1 MGGQS
6 LKNILRLTVKELRA
20 IRGDRVMIVLM
31 IYVFTVA
38 TWLVAGAADTD
49 IKNLSVAVVDE
60 DRSQLSDRLAGAIRA
75 PLFTPPELLT
85 AAEAEAAQNAGRQVL
100 VVSIPPGFERSL
112 RRGDPATLLILI
124 DATAVAQAGNGAS
137 FLRQLLLEE
146 IESYLAPGAPA
157 AALVAVETRNRFNE
171 NLTGSWFTAVM
182 QMMNS
187 VTILTLILSGS
198 SMIREREHGTIEHVL
213 VMPVRPHEIV
223 FSKVLATGAVI
234 LVASVLSLAFVI
246 EGAMGVPIEGSL
258 ALYAGGAALYVVAV
272 ASLGLML
279 ASFTQNMG
287 QFGLLVLPVIIVM
300 FMLSGGI
307 TPLESM
313 PGWLQ
318 VVMRL
323 ISPSPHFVAF
333 AQSVLYRGAGL
344 SLVVWEM
351 AAMAAMSVVALAI
364 VLARFRKVLA
374 G

>member
-100 VVSIPPGFERSL
+100 VVSIPPDFERSL

-137 FLRQLLLEE
+137 FLRQLLLDEVQ
-146 IESYLAPGAPA
+146 SYLAPGAPA

-182 QMMNS
+182 QLMNS

-323 ISPSPHFVAF
+323 VSPSPHFVAF

>member
-100 VVSIPPGFERSL
+100 VVSIPPDFERSL

-137 FLRQLLLEE
+137 FLRQLLLDE
-146 IESYLAPGAPA
+146 IQSYLAPGAPA

-182 QMMNS
+182 QLMNS

-364 VLARFRKVLA
+364 VLARFRRVLA

>member
-100 VVSIPPGFERSL
+100 VVSIPPDFERSL

-137 FLRQLLLEE
+137 FLRQLLLDEVQ
-146 IESYLAPGAPA
+146 SYLAPGAPA

-182 QMMNS
+182 QLMNS

-234 LVASVLSLAFVI
+234 LLASVLSLAFVI

>member
-6 LKNILRLTVKELRA
+6 LKNILRLTIKELRA

-100 VVSIPPGFERSL
+100 VVSIPPDFERSL

-137 FLRQLLLEE
+137 FLRQLLLDE
-146 IESYLAPGAPA
+146 IQSYLAPGAPA

-182 QMMNS
+182 QLMNS

-234 LVASVLSLAFVI
+234 LLASVLSLAFVI

-364 VLARFRKVLA
+364 VLARFRRVLA

>member
-100 VVSIPPGFERSL
+100 VVSIPPDFERSL
-112 RRGDPATLLILI
+112 RRGDPVTLLILI

-146 IESYLAPGAPA
+146 IQSYLAPGAPA

-182 QMMNS
+182 QLMNS

-364 VLARFRKVLA
+364 VLARFRRVLA

>member
-1 MGGQS
+1 
-6 LKNILRLTVKELRA
+6 
-20 IRGDRVMIVLM
+20 
-31 IYVFTVA
+31 
-38 TWLVAGAADTD
+38 
-49 IKNLSVAVVDE
+49 
-60 DRSQLSDRLAGAIRA
+60 
-75 PLFTPPELLT
+75 
-85 AAEAEAAQNAGRQVL
+85 
-100 VVSIPPGFERSL
+100 
-112 RRGDPATLLILI
+112 
-124 DATAVAQAGNGAS
+124 
-137 FLRQLLLEE
+137 
-146 IESYLAPGAPA
+146 
-157 AALVAVETRNRFNE
+157 
-171 NLTGSWFTAVM
+171 
-182 QMMNS
+182 
-187 VTILTLILSGS
+187 
-198 SMIREREHGTIEHVL
+198 
-213 VMPVRPHEIV
+213 
-223 FSKVLATGAVI
+223 
-234 LVASVLSLAFVI
+234 
-246 EGAMGVPIEGSL
+246 MGVPIEGSL

>member
-100 VVSIPPGFERSL
+100 VVSIPPDFERSL

-137 FLRQLLLEE
+137 FLRQLLLDEVQ
-146 IESYLAPGAPA
+146 SYLAPGAPA

-182 QMMNS
+182 QLMNS

-234 LVASVLSLAFVI
+234 LLASVLSLAFVI

-323 ISPSPHFVAF
+323 VSPSPHFVAF

-364 VLARFRKVLA
+364 VLARFRRVLA

>member
-100 VVSIPPGFERSL
+100 VVSIPPDFERSL

-146 IESYLAPGAPA
+146 IQSYLAPGAPA

-182 QMMNS
+182 QLMNS

-364 VLARFRKVLA
+364 VLARFRRVLA

>member
-100 VVSIPPGFERSL
+100 VVSIPPDFERSL

-137 FLRQLLLEE
+137 FLRQLLLDEVQ
-146 IESYLAPGAPA
+146 SYLAPGAPA

-182 QMMNS
+182 QLMNS

-234 LVASVLSLAFVI
+234 LLASVLSLAFVI

-364 VLARFRKVLA
+364 VLARFRRVL
-374 G
+374 GG

>member
-6 LKNILRLTVKELRA
+6 LKNILRLMVKELRA
-20 IRGDRVMIVLM
+20 IRGDRVMIALM
-31 IYVFTVA
+31 IYVFTIA

-75 PLFTPPELLT
+75 PLFTPPERLT

-137 FLRQLLLEE
+137 FLRQLLLDE
-146 IESYLAPGAPA
+146 IQGYLAPGAPA
-157 AALVAVETRNRFNE
+157 AALVAVEVRNRFNE

-182 QMMNS
+182 QLMNS

-234 LVASVLSLAFVI
+234 LVASVLNLAFVI

-323 ISPSPHFVAF
+323 VSPSPHFVAF